1 MSWYDLPLALL
12 GLALLVFGSSFYL
25 LVSVV
30 EAPVMPYTGLIVA
43 TLGLWIGFIRPLR
56 GWLQTKSSGD

>member
-1 MSWYDLPLALL
+1 MNWYDLPLALL

-43 TLGLWIGFIRPLR
+43 ILGLWIGFIRPLWV
-56 GWLQTKSSGD
+56 WLQIKISRD